1 MIDILEEVRKEQGE
15 LVALRRHFHEHPELS
30 KKEDQTLAYIAK
42 KLEEYGIS
50 YRLVDKGGLIAWID
64 GKGPGKTLLLRA
76 DVDAL
81 PIEEGERNLS
91 CPRVCRSQNHGVMHA
106 CGHDGHMAMQ
116 LMAAKCLQRWKDQWD
131 GTVVLMFERGE
142 EESGPLEYL
151 LRYLE
156 TESPWHIDACY
167 ATHVRWDIPAGKVSL
182 ENEMIPKWL
191 SEGRALGGFVNDGY
205 FIDIGIPEAYYQF
218 IEDVEKGVVVW

>member
-106 CGHDGHMAMQ
+106 CGRRPYGH
-116 LMAAKCLQRWKDQWD
+116 AAHGCKMPPAL
-131 GTVVLMFERGE
+131 ER
-142 EESGPLEYL
+142 P
-151 LRYLE
+151 
-156 TESPWHIDACY
+156 
-167 ATHVRWDIPAGKVSL
+167 V
-182 ENEMIPKWL
+182 
-191 SEGRALGGFVNDGY
+191 GRNRRL
-205 FIDIGIPEAYYQF
+205 
-218 IEDVEKGVVVW
+218 DV

>member
-167 ATHVRWDIPAGKVSL
+167 ATH
-182 ENEMIPKWL
+182 
-191 SEGRALGGFVNDGY
+191 GRRLRL
-205 FIDIGIPEAYYQF
+205 
-218 IEDVEKGVVVW
+218 

>member
-76 DVDAL
+76 DVDACPSKKANGTYHARASAAL
-81 PIEEGERNLS
+81 RITASCTPAVTTAIWPCSSWLQNAPALER
-91 CPRVCRSQNHGVMHA
+91 PV
-106 CGHDGHMAMQ
+106 
-116 LMAAKCLQRWKDQWD
+116 
-131 GTVVLMFERGE
+131 
-142 EESGPLEYL
+142 
-151 LRYLE
+151 
-156 TESPWHIDACY
+156 
-167 ATHVRWDIPAGKVSL
+167 
-182 ENEMIPKWL
+182 
-191 SEGRALGGFVNDGY
+191 GRNRHL
-205 FIDIGIPEAYYQF
+205 
-218 IEDVEKGVVVW
+218 DV

>member
-91 CPRVCRSQNHGVMHA
+91 CPR
-106 CGHDGHMAMQ
+106 
-116 LMAAKCLQRWKDQWD
+116 L
-131 GTVVLMFERGE
+131 
-142 EESGPLEYL
+142 P
-151 LRYLE
+151 
-156 TESPWHIDACY
+156 
-167 ATHVRWDIPAGKVSL
+167 
-182 ENEMIPKWL
+182 L
-191 SEGRALGGFVNDGY
+191 SESRRHARLRSRRPYGHAAHGCKMPPALERPVGRNRRL
-205 FIDIGIPEAYYQF
+205 
-218 IEDVEKGVVVW
+218 DV